1 MENRILL
8 KTRELVVRNGARYV
22 TMDVLAN
29 ELGISKKTIYQFYAD
44 KDALISAVIDFE
56 LEEQTL
62 RLKNSQ
68 AMAENAVHEMFMLL
82 ENIQTIFQNMN
93 PLTISELAKYHVG
106 AFMKIEEHKNVFM
119 HGVIIS
125 NLKRGVE
132 QGVYRADID
141 PEILAAYRLETGF
154 IAFNPAV
161 FPLNKND
168 IGKVNVQI
176 MEHFIYGVMSPKG
189 LELMEKYKK
198 EKRSSKDNTMD
209 DEFINKLTSKQ

>member
-8 KTRELVVRNGARYV
+8 KARELVVRNGARYV

-29 ELGISKKTIYQFYAD
+29 ELGISKKTIYQFFED

-56 LEEQTL
+56 LDEQNL
-62 RLKNSQ
+62 RLKKSQ
-68 AMAENAVHEMFMLL
+68 AIAENAVHEMFMLL
-82 ENIQTIFQNMN
+82 EDIQTIFRNMN
-93 PLTISELAKYHVG
+93 PLTITELAKYHVE
-106 AFMKIEEHKNVFM
+106 AFMKIEHHKNVFM

-125 NLKRGVE
+125 NLKRGIE
-132 QGVYRADID
+132 QGVYRKDID
-141 PEILAAYRLETGF
+141 PEILAAYRLQTGF
-154 IAFNPAV
+154 IAFNPDA
-161 FPLNKND
+161 FPLNKHD

-198 EKRSSKDNTMD
+198 EKVAGKDNSLD
-209 DEFINKLTSKQ
+209 EEFINRITSKQ

>member
-56 LEEQTL
+56 LEEQSL
-62 RLKNSQ
+62 RCKRSQ
-68 AMAENAVHEMFMLL
+68 EQAENAVHEMFLLL
-82 ENIQTIFQNMN
+82 EDIQTLFRNMN
-93 PLTISELAKYHVG
+93 PLTLTELAKYHID
-106 AFMKIEEHKNVFM
+106 AFEKIKKHKDEFM
-119 HGVIIS
+119 HGIIIS
-125 NLKRGVE
+125 NLKRGIE
-132 QGVYRADID
+132 QGVYRKDMD
-141 PEILAAYRLETGF
+141 PDILAAYRLETGF
-154 IAFNPAV
+154 IAFNPTV
-161 FPLNKND
+161 FPLSKYD

-189 LELMEKYKK
+189 LEMMEKYKEEKLHNK
-198 EKRSSKDNTMD
+198 ENTF
-209 DEFINKLTSKQ
+209 DEEFYNKLTSKQ

>member
-8 KTRELVVRNGARYV
+8 KARELVVRNGARYV

-44 KDALISAVIDFE
+44 KDSLISAVIDFE
-56 LEEQTL
+56 LEEQSL
-62 RLKNSQ
+62 RCKRSQ
-68 AMAENAVHEMFMLL
+68 EHAENAVHEMFMLL
-82 ENIQTIFQNMN
+82 EDIQTVFRNMN
-93 PLTISELAKYHVG
+93 PLTISELAKYHLD
-106 AFMKIEEHKNVFM
+106 AFMKIKYHKDVFM
-119 HGVIIS
+119 HGIIIS
-125 NLKRGVE
+125 NLKRGIE
-132 QGVYRADID
+132 QGVYRKDMD

-161 FPLNKND
+161 FPLNKYD

-189 LELMEKYKK
+189 LELMEKYKE
-198 EKRSSKDNTMD
+198 EKLISKNNNNED
-209 DEFINKLTSKQ
+209 IL

>member
-8 KTRELVVRNGARYV
+8 KARELVVRNGARYV

-44 KDALISAVIDFE
+44 KDSLISAVIDFE
-56 LEEQTL
+56 LEEQNL

-68 AMAENAVHEMFMLL
+68 ELAENAVHEMFMLL
-82 ENIQTIFQNMN
+82 ENIQTIFRNMN
-93 PLTISELAKYHVG
+93 PLTITELAKYHVG
-106 AFMKIEEHKNVFM
+106 AFMKIEHHKNVFM

-125 NLKRGVE
+125 NLKRGIE
-132 QGVYRADID
+132 QGVYRKDID
-141 PEILAAYRLETGF
+141 PEILAAYRLATGF
-154 IAFNPAV
+154 IAFNPEV

-189 LELMEKYKK
+189 LELMEKYKQ
-198 EKRSSKDNTMD
+198 EKHASKNSMLD
-209 DEFINKLTSKQ
+209 DEFINRLTSKQ

>member
-1 MENRILL
+1 
-8 KTRELVVRNGARYV
+8 
-22 TMDVLAN
+22 MDVLAN

-56 LEEQTL
+56 LEEQNL

-93 PLTISELAKYHVG
+93 PLTISELAKYHVD
-106 AFMKIEEHKNVFM
+106 AFMKIEAHKNVFM

-168 IGKVNVQI
+168 IGKVNIQI

-198 EKRSSKDNTMD
+198 EKKSSKENTVD

>member
-56 LEEQTL
+56 LDEQSL
-62 RLKNSQ
+62 RCQRSKE
-68 AMAENAVHEMFMLL
+68 MAENAVHEMFLLL
-82 ENIQTIFQNMN
+82 EDIQTLFRNMN
-93 PLTISELAKYHVG
+93 PLTLTELAKYHID
-106 AFMKIEEHKNVFM
+106 AFEKIKKHKDEFM
-119 HGVIIS
+119 HGIIIS
-125 NLKRGVE
+125 NLKRGIE
-132 QGVYRADID
+132 QGVYRQDID

-154 IAFNPAV
+154 IAFNPSI
-161 FPLNKND
+161 FPLNKHD

-189 LELMEKYKK
+189 IELMDKYKQEKKAGK
-198 EKRSSKDNTMD
+198 ENSLDE
-209 DEFINKLTSKQ
+209 EFINRITSKQ

>member
-8 KTRELVVRNGARYV
+8 KARELVVRNGARYV

-44 KDALISAVIDFE
+44 KDSLISAVIDFE
-56 LEEQTL
+56 LEEQNL

-68 AMAENAVHEMFMLL
+68 ELAENAVHEMFMLL
-82 ENIQTIFQNMN
+82 ENIQTIFRNMN
-93 PLTISELAKYHVG
+93 PLTITELAKYHVG
-106 AFMKIEEHKNVFM
+106 AFMKIEPHKNVFM

-125 NLKRGVE
+125 NLKRGIE
-132 QGVYRADID
+132 QGVYRKDID
-141 PEILAAYRLETGF
+141 PEILAAYRLATGF
-154 IAFNPAV
+154 IAFNPEV

-189 LELMEKYKK
+189 LELMEKYKQ
-198 EKRSSKDNTMD
+198 EKHASKNSMLD
-209 DEFINKLTSKQ
+209 DEFINRLTSKQ